1 MESKLP
7 MHKTCPGSKAAQSDF
22 EGPSHSLQKVQ
33 HGPSLRCLSASGQTV
48 LAGAE
53 QLSITW
59 TVCAKHA
66 HGRPSRRRGGRSGRA
81 QGQGHRASERWT
93 PQLRSGRKT
102 PCRRRPQ
109 ASANALQA
117 ASLPEQKELQP
128 EVLSRCPS
136 ESGEGESESER
147 ERARARLRSRS
158 PSAPQPLSLS
168 LASLAVS
175 RLSAWLCSASESS
188 LRGSAGEK
196 WGPPL
201 HWPLASPLVRGK
213 SRRTDFEA
221 KGAKPQK
228 QVMFAVAAQLPSLQ
242 GSLPRCTL
250 SRPMPEPWHRHRS
263 ARERRSAA

>member
-81 QGQGHRASERWT
+81 QGQGHRASEAVDAAAAKRPKNSLSSEAPGIGQRT
-93 PQLRSGRKT
+93 ASGEPSRAEG
-102 PCRRRPQ
+102 
-109 ASANALQA
+109 ASAGSFVQVPLR
-117 ASLPEQKELQP
+117 E
-128 EVLSRCPS
+128 R
-136 ESGEGESESER
+136 GGRER

-228 QVMFAVAAQLPSLQ
+228 QVMFVVAAQLPSLQ